1 MHALYSLLGE
11 LLASVSTGIRGHEMF
26 ISLFLDVSS
35 VHAFLLL
42 QQSDTVLFP
51 HESHVTESSR
61 GSLPAIRGPRDTD
74 SGAPVFWAIVLRRV
88 GKPGPGHTQGHGGLK
103 GLWGGCC
110 AAGQGA
116 PGCLRLEGRS
126 SRPCLHPHNAMDHPY
141 ILALIH
147 VFTACRVL

>member
-11 LLASVSTGIRGHEMF
+11 LLACVHWTFGGHEMF

-42 QQSDTVLFP
+42 QQSDRVLFP

-74 SGAPVFWAIVLRRV
+74 SGAPVSWAIVLRRV

-103 GLWGGCC
+103 GTLGGD
-110 AAGQGA
+110 AA
-116 PGCLRLEGRS
+116 RLVMEPLDAYG
-126 SRPCLHPHNAMDHPY
+126 SRAGLLGLVC
-141 ILALIH
+141 ILIM
-147 VFTACRVL
+147 R